1 MSMDVIKSPA
11 MRRQTSLLPLL
22 LLAACVA
29 PEPVLDARGAVAPG
43 GRLVVAVYPSP
54 GPWIVADPDSKAESA
69 AKLLPIG
76 MLMQTMQD
84 DRVLELS
91 KELQP
96 YLPRPR
102 YERAFE
108 AALLTELRA
117 QHDGKTESWSEAGL
131 PAEARREFNRAD
143 DQLDWRRKYLLPRGG
158 APRDYSR
165 FLSLDDAVIVDVNLQ
180 HGTDV
185 TAEEG
190 RLLPTLT
197 AATRVYRPG
206 TTKLLWSRLDTV
218 QDQGSV
224 RTLSEFRAEPKDL
237 TDRLEALVPQLAKL
251 VAFELAKG
259 LRLNPPQPIAPVQP
273 VGSVTAMPYGL
284 TPSDL
289 PAAPADAPVASTDT
303 APSPTPEAAPPVETS
318 TATAPVAADVT
329 PTATDPAPTAVDSST
344 APASAP

>member
-1 MSMDVIKSPA
+1 MARAVIIGKDVIKSPA
-11 MRRQTSLLPLL
+11 MRRQTPLLPLL

-29 PEPVLDARGAVAPG
+29 PEPVLDARGAVPPG

-108 AALLTELRA
+108 AAYIAELRA
-117 QHDGKTESWSEAGL
+117 LHDGKTQSWTEAEL
-131 PAEARREFNRAD
+131 PPEARREFNRAD
-143 DQLDWRRKYLLPRGG
+143 DQLDWRRKYLLPRGA

-165 FLSLDDAVIVDVNLQ
+165 FLSLDDAVVVDVNLQ

-185 TAEEG
+185 TPDEG

-197 AATRVYRPG
+197 LATRVYRPG
-206 TTKLLWSRLDTV
+206 TTKLLWSRVDTV
-218 QDQGSV
+218 SDQGSTF
-224 RTLSEFRAEPKDL
+224 TLSEFRAEPKDL
-237 TDRLEALVPQLAKL
+237 TNRLEALVPQLAKI
-251 VAFELAKG
+251 AAAELAKG
-259 LRLNPPQPIAPVQP
+259 LRLSPPLPVAPAQPE
-273 VGSVTAMPYGL
+273 GSVTALPYGL

-289 PAAPADAPVASTDT
+289 PAAPADAPTTSTET
-303 APSPTPEAAPPVETS
+303 APSPAPETAAPVEPS
-318 TATAPVAADVT
+318 TATAP
-329 PTATDPAPTAVDSST
+329 TAPLAVDAST
-344 APASAP
+344 APATAP

>member
-1 MSMDVIKSPA
+1 MK
-11 MRRQTSLLPLL
+11 RLPLL
-22 LLAACVA
+22 AFLWLAACVA
-29 PEPVLDARGAVAPG
+29 PEPVLDARGAVPPG
-43 GRLVVAVYPSP
+43 GRLVVAVYPAP
-54 GPWIVADPDSKAESA
+54 GPWIVADPDSKAETA

-108 AALLTELRA
+108 AAYLAELRA
-117 QHDGKTESWSEAGL
+117 LHDGKTQSWTEAEL
-131 PAEARREFNRAD
+131 PSEARREFNRAD
-143 DQLDWRRKYLLPRGG
+143 DQLDWRRKYLSPRGG

-165 FLSLDDAVIVDVNLQ
+165 FLTLDDAVVVDLNLQ
-180 HGTDV
+180 YGTDV

-197 AATRVYRPG
+197 LATRVYRPG
-206 TTKLLWSRLDTV
+206 TTKLLWSREDVV

-251 VAFELAKG
+251 AAAELAKG
-259 LRLNPPQPIAPVQP
+259 LRLNAPVP
-273 VGSVTAMPYGL
+273 VAPAATAAPEGSVTAMPYGL
-284 TPSDL
+284 APSEVFAAPAAPPTASTETAPSPAPAPVAPPET
-289 PAAPADAPVASTDT
+289 PAAPAPAVEPAPVA
-303 APSPTPEAAPPVETS
+303 APAPPVETS
-318 TATAPVAADVT
+318 TAPATAP
-329 PTATDPAPTAVDSST
+329 
-344 APASAP
+344 